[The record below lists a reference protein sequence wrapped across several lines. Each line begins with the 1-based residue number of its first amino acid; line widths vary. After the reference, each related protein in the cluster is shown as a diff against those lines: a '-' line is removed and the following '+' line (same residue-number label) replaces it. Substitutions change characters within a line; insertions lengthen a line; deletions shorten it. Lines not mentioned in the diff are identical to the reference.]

1 MTGRTAES
9 GMLTLVGVGPGDP
22 DLMTV
27 AAIKAIAAADLV
39 AYPVSGSG
47 SLAARIASGYLAGKE
62 CFGFNVPMTGRGDAD
77 AAYDD
82 AATAMRVHLARG
94 RNVALLCEGDPM
106 LYGSAASLMDRLC
119 TDAPV
124 EIVPGVSALTACA
137 ARAGISLGRADTPI
151 TILPATAPRAVLR
164 RALGA
169 PQTLAIY
176 KLGRQFDAVAGL
188 VRAAGRGDVAIVV
201 ERATTA
207 DEIVMPLAE
216 APAGKRPY
224 FSTLLVPHREMPAG
238 ARGGPVAI
246 VALAAHDRPLA
257 ERIRSAL
264 AGAGHHAELHGLAAH
279 FGTEIEHPFGDAM
292 AHIEGLFRAG
302 RPIVGVC
309 AAGILIRA
317 VAPAVSN
324 KFEEAPVL
332 AVSADGAAVA
342 PLLGAHRGGTAL
354 AQTIGDALGVP
365 PTLTTASDVF
375 AGTALDDPPA
385 GWQVA
390 SREPFK
396 PFAAAVSRGE
406 GVADPKPV
414 FLAHLA
420 EGSLRVEETI
430 AAGPHTGPT
439 YIPARVVIGM
449 GAERG
454 APASAAIALARTV
467 LADANIDPRAVAAV
481 TSVDAKAD
489 EAALIAT
496 AEALGVPF
504 RVFSP
509 ERLCEEALRLSAP
522 SVLVAKA
529 VGTPSV
535 AEASALAA
543 VGAEGQLLVPKIIQE
558 RLTVAVAEASSPLDP
573 TMVGRSRGA
582 LAVVGI
588 GPGKAAWR
596 TPECLAALANADA
609 FVGYTLYLD
618 LVEDLRAG
626 QSRHDFALGDER
638 ARVAFALDLAATGK
652 TVALISSGDP
662 GIYAMAALA
671 AELLAD
677 PETSANA
684 RRVALT
690 VVPGITAAQAAA
702 ARAGAPLGHDFC
714 FVSLSDLL
722 TPWTAIRAR
731 LEAAATGDFV
741 TALYNPRSQRR
752 TTQLAEAA
760 RIFAMHRPADTPVI
774 IAASLGRPAEALT
787 HTTLGAFDPSDVDML
802 ATVIIGASTTR
813 TFTRGDGSQ
822 ITFTPRGY
830 FPAEAAQ

>member
-1 MTGRTAES
+1 MRDGAAHS
-9 GMLTLVGVGPGDP
+9 GTLTLVGVGPGDP

-27 AAIKAIAAADLV
+27 AATKAIKTADLV
-39 AYPVSGSG
+39 AYPASRSG
-47 SLAARIASGYLAGKE
+47 SLAARIAADHLADKA
-62 CFGFNVPMTGRGDAD
+62 CFGFDVPMTGRGAAE
-77 AAYDD
+77 AAYDE
-82 AATAMRVHLARG
+82 AAAALRSHLAEG

-119 TDAPV
+119 ADAQV
-124 EIVPGVSALTACA
+124 EIIPGVSALTACA
-137 ARAGISLGRADTPI
+137 ARAGVSLGRAETPI

-176 KLGRQFDAVAGL
+176 KLGRHFDAIAGL
-188 VRAAGRGDVAIVV
+188 VRAAGRGDAAVVV

-207 DEIVMPLAE
+207 DEIVTPLAK

-224 FSTLLVPHREMPAG
+224 FSTLLVLHREVAARANSGPA
-238 ARGGPVAI
+238 AI
-246 VALAAHDRPLA
+246 IVLAAHDRPLA

-264 AGAGHHAELHGLAAH
+264 ARAGHHSELHGLAAH
-279 FGTEIEHPFGDAM
+279 FGAEIDHPFADTM
-292 AHIEGLFRAG
+292 AHIESLYRAG
-302 RPIVGVC
+302 RAIIGVC

-317 VAPAVSN
+317 VAPAVSD
-324 KFEEAPVL
+324 KSEEPLVIAI
-332 AVSADGAAVA
+332 AADGTAVV

-354 AQTIGDALGVP
+354 AQTIGDALGASPAV
-365 PTLTTASDVF
+365 TTASDVLV
-375 AGTALDDPPA
+375 GTALDDPPA
-385 GWQVA
+385 GWRIA
-390 SREPFK
+390 DREPFRS
-396 PFAAAVSRGE
+396 FAAAVARGE
-406 GVADPKPV
+406 GIADPKPS
-414 FLAHLA
+414 FLAHLPD
-420 EGSLRVEETI
+420 GSLRVEETI
-430 AAGPHTGPT
+430 AAGQHTGPA

-454 APASAAIALARTV
+454 VQASAAIALARKV

-481 TSVDAKAD
+481 TSIDAKAD

-496 AEALGVPF
+496 AEVLGVPY

-522 SVLVAKA
+522 SALVAKA

-543 VGAEGQLLVPKIIQE
+543 VGADGRLVVPKIIGE
-558 RLTVAVAEASSPLDP
+558 RLTIAVAEAPSPLDP
-573 TMVGRSRGA
+573 TMIGRSRGA

-588 GPGKAAWR
+588 GPGTAAWR
-596 TPECLAALANADA
+596 TPECLAALAKADA

-618 LVEDLRAG
+618 LVEDLRAE
-626 QSRHDFALGDER
+626 QSRHDFGLGDER

-662 GIYAMAALA
+662 GIYAMATLA

-714 FVSLSDLL
+714 FISLSDLL
-722 TPWTAIRAR
+722 TPWTAIRTR
-731 LEAAATGDFV
+731 LEAAAAGDFV

-760 RIFAMHRPADTPVI
+760 RIFAAHRPADAPVI
-774 IAASLGRPAEALT
+774 IAASLGRPAEAVT
-787 HTTLGAFDPSDVDML
+787 HTTLGAFDPADVDML

-813 TFTRGDGSQ
+813 TFPRGDGSQ
-822 ITFTPRGY
+822 VTFTPRGY